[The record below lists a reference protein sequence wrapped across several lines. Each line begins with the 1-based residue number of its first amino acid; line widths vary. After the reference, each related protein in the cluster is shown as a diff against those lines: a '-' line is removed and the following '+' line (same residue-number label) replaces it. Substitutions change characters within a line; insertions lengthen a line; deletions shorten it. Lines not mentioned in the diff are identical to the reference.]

1 MPWIASAPG
10 RYAISVAA
18 GSLVS
23 LPLRLPGINVSV
35 SPTDYSTYDT
45 FKLAKFDGKTWKFF
59 GENLSTASR

>member
-1 MPWIASAPG
+1 M
-10 RYAISVAA
+10 AA